1 MTKKTKAV
9 IAAACGTAIVVAAIA
24 AGYTP
29 EEVGTLIRAVV
40 ACLVGVI

>member
-1 MTKKTKAV
+1 MTKKTKTI
-9 IAAACGTAIVVAAIA
+9 IAAACGTAIVVTAIL

-29 EEVGTLIRAVV
+29 EEVGALLRAVV